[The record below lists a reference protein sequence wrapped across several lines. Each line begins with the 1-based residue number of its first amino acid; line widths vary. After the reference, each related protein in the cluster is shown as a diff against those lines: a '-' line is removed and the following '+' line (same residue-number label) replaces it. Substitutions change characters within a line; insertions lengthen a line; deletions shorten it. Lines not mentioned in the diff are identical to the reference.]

1 MSSKNPYTRLTGPRQ
16 GVSNMPNR
24 GGMRI
29 SWNIKEVME
38 SLTRDMPKAVAVGAM
53 QGLYEAG
60 KEVLKVAYPL
70 VPKSYKNFGRNTL
83 ADSGAVVPTEM
94 GGIGRLS
101 TSFVK
106 NFDMGSANSSV
117 MVQYNAPYATYVHED
132 TTKKHGQAFNTAY
145 AKEIKK
151 GSEHQKSPQEQAMW
165 LPKAMEMAHA
175 RVRQRLDIALRR
187 ALQRVKKAPTRWG
200 TSPAELTEV
209 KGAHSEFSETSPYG
223 SATISGSPFSSW

>member
-16 GVSNMPNR
+16 GVSNLPNR
-24 GGMRI
+24 GGMRV
-29 SWNIKEVME
+29 SWNIKEVMD
-38 SLTRDMPKAVAVGAM
+38 SLTKHLPKAVAVGAM
-53 QGLYEAG
+53 QGLFEAG

-83 ADSGAVVPTEM
+83 ADSGEVVPTEM
-94 GGIGRLS
+94 GGMGRLS

-106 NFDMGSANSSV
+106 NFYMRSANSSV

-145 AKEIKK
+145 AKEIKR
-151 GSEHQKSPQEQAMW
+151 GTEHQKNPQEQAMW
-165 LPKAMEMAHA
+165 LPKAMEMAHSRA
-175 RVRQRLDIALRR
+175 ILRLNSALRY
-187 ALQRVKKAPTRWG
+187 ALTRVKKAPSRYNV
-200 TSPAELTEV
+200 SPAELAET
-209 KGAHSEFSETSPYG
+209 KSASTEFSETSPYG